1 MYFVYMLLTT
11 KDTIYTGI
19 AKDVEKR
26 FNEHIN
32 GVKAKGAKYTNANK
46 PIKILYKKEFETKSE
61 AMKEEYRIKHLKRE
75 EKLKLINEN

>member
-1 MYFVYMLLTT
+1 MYFVYMLLTN

-32 GVKAKGAKYTNANK
+32 GIKAKGAKYTNANK
-46 PIKILYKKEFETKSE
+46 PIKILYKK
-61 AMKEEYRIKHLKRE
+61 RV
-75 EKLKLINEN
+75 

>member
-1 MYFVYMLLTT
+1 MYFVYMLLTN

-32 GVKAKGAKYTNANK
+32 GIKAKGAKYTNANK
-46 PIKILYKKEFETKSE
+46 PIKILYSLFISIPPLFAKYKVNN
-61 AMKEEYRIKHLKRE
+61 KH
-75 EKLKLINEN
+75 